1 MEYCVCQNKDGEMF
15 IQSRGERENMLSV
28 LIDSG
33 QPIPTFVIKA
43 FDNEVA
49 AKMFVIEQQA
59 INSLLDK
66 TLSQQ

>member
-1 MEYCVCQNKDGEMF
+1 
-15 IQSRGERENMLSV
+15 MLSV